1 MLLYIIY
8 QIIAKYKL
16 FKNYALEIYVTQLE
30 LIILIETILIN
41 NNIKFS
47 ETNKNIWHF
56 VSNVKHSGRIP
67 TNLYPWLVIVFK
79 ICKYSTTRILQLT
92 FI

>member
-1 MLLYIIY
+1 MLSFMLLYIIY

-16 FKNYALEIYVTQLE
+16 FKNYALEVYVTQLE

-47 ETNKNIWHF
+47 ETNKNI
-56 VSNVKHSGRIP
+56 
-67 TNLYPWLVIVFK
+67 
-79 ICKYSTTRILQLT
+79 
-92 FI
+92 